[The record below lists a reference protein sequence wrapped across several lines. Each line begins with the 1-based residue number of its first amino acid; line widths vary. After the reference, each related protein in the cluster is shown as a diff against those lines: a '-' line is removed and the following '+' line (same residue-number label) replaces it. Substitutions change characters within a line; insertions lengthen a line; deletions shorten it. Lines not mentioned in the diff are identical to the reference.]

1 MVVYTHMGFPQQRLS
16 IQKSTKGSRREVPS
30 VRCQRRG
37 LVKLAAIWVGLLGL
51 CQWHLPRGMPG
62 VEGRR
67 AHSEPGVDRRG
78 RHNTTGQEAAGQGV
92 AGCHSRETLRTRG
105 AEPVRVEGLSDAGH
119 HPRKSVQKQGGEEQE
134 QGPTIITELAG
145 WHQAEN
151 PQGPD

>member
-16 IQKSTKGSRREVPS
+16 IQKSTKGSHREVPS

-37 LVKLAAIWVGLLGL
+37 LVKLSAIWVGLLGL
-51 CQWHLPRGMPG
+51 CQWHLSRGMPG